1 MTIWAAD
8 DFEYTE
14 IHDSVEDFVAALH
27 GEPTNADLNRW
38 GLYRQAT
45 YRHYGMLTEAERDKL
60 RLAANVQRRQQRN
73 RHVETTQ
80 RCATHVWQWLL
91 NRNVALFGLAALAL
105 WVALWWWAL

>member
-45 YRHYGMLTEAERDKL
+45 YRHYGMLTEAERDKI
-60 RLAANVQRRQQRN
+60 RLADPDVQRRQKRN
-73 RHVETTQ
+73 RRVETMQ
-80 RCATHVWQWLL
+80 GCVAQVWNIHVILAV
-91 NRNVALFGLAALAL
+91 VAGAALWLAL
-105 WVALWWWAL
+105 WWALKP

>member
-1 MTIWAAD
+1 VTIWAAD

-14 IHDSVEDFVAALH
+14 IHDSVEDLVAALH
-27 GEPTNADLNRW
+27 GEPTDAELNRR
-38 GLYRQAT
+38 GLVHAH
-45 YRHYGMLTEAERDKL
+45 RHYGMLTEAERDKI
-60 RLAANVQRRQQRN
+60 RLADPDVQRRQQRN

>member
-45 YRHYGMLTEAERDKL
+45 YRHYGMLTEAERDKI
-60 RLAANVQRRQQRN
+60 RLADPDVQRRQKRN
-73 RHVETTQ
+73 RQAQ
-80 RCATHVWQWLL
+80 RVQVCATHVWK
-91 NRNVALFGLAALAL
+91 NRNIVLAVVAGVAL
-105 WVALWWWAL
+105 WVALWWALKP